1 MVFNFLRALKEEVGE
16 DNFEIIL
23 DMTEVDIKFNR
34 VGFGKTTGPA
44 KFIEICTGC
53 KNALMRYQL

>member
-1 MVFNFLRALKEEVGE
+1 MVFRFLNNLKKEVGE
-16 DNFEIIL
+16 SNFRIIL

-34 VGFGKTTGPA
+34 VSFGKVTGPA

-53 KNALMRYQL
+53 KNALMRY